1 MSEHFIKEIEIKNY
15 KCFTDFK
22 AQGFARVNLIGGK
35 NNVGKTAFMEACYL
49 KTHASSIQNLLF
61 AFSTIAKNRD
71 GINVYIK
78 LAVSIEEI
86 LTSNGNFIIDD
97 INYKVNNE
105 LYKSVVVQSKNIA
118 KIEIDFSKKLSFL
131 KKDNIVF
138 LTTVGFLNE
147 ELKSIYKAV
156 QLKDKDEILNKFLQ
170 DFDMNIEKFKII
182 DDIPYLKVAT
192 NKEHKKY
199 RELKEF
205 GDGIKLIISV
215 ISSIYATNNGTL
227 FIDEIESGIHYS
239 KLDMF
244 WRAVL
249 RTSKEQNV
257 QIFATTHSKECIES
271 YARVAKELEDEDISF
286 IEFARNKDNEIKV
299 MSYKYKWLQDEIEQ
313 EHEIRGW

>member
-78 LAVSIEEI
+78 LAISIEEI